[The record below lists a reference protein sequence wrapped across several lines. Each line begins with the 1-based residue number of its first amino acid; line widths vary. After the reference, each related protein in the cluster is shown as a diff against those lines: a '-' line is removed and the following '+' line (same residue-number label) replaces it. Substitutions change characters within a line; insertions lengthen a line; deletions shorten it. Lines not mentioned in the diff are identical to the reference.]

1 MSMKR
6 YRFLLILLLFLP
18 VIISQKTP
26 DKADGS
32 YAEGEVIVM
41 MQPQK
46 AEERGGKLSS
56 VLSDFSYAGLEPVRQ
71 LSPRMNIWLMKFNPQ
86 ILSSA
91 IAPKVLRAHPLIRE
105 AQHNHFI
112 ELRETFPVDQYFEDQ
127 WALHNTGQTGG
138 LADAD
143 IDAPEAWDITT
154 GGLTALGDTI
164 IIAIVDDGFDLDHGD
179 IEYWKNWHEIP
190 GNGIDDDTNGYV
202 DDYHGW
208 NSWTHSGNLI
218 MRDHGTH
225 VTGIAAAKG
234 NNDMGVAGVNW
245 NTKVLP
251 IVGSA
256 TVESIVVEAYGYV
269 YEMRARYNETDG
281 AEGAFIV
288 SSNASFGVNQGQP
301 EDYPIWGAMYD
312 SLGMIGV
319 LSAGATANATWNIDE
334 VGDVPTAF
342 ESPYLISVTNTTHND
357 EKNPGAAYGP
367 TTIDLGAPGTSIY
380 STRQNDSYGNK
391 TGTSMAS
398 PHVAGAVALM
408 YAAADSTFMEA
419 YHQDPSN
426 YALLIKDYI
435 MEGTDPI
442 PSLEDITVT
451 GGRLNIY
458 NSIMSLIQPGI
469 QVNPT
474 IINAEMFPGFEYQSD
489 FNLMNTGET
498 ALEYTVSV
506 ENPGTW
512 LSVEPATGT
521 IAPNSSEMIFVNF
534 NTEGLPHGDYT
545 NRIVVNSSGETHY
558 VNINLEVVAPLLASE
573 DSLKTSILTG
583 SAMQVDFSFSNIS
596 QETVY
601 FEAALGNS
609 ATWITWLPI
618 SGTVEPGSTET
629 VQLDYDTKGIA
640 PGIYP
645 NTLELEYDDL
655 GIVEIPMETEIYVP
669 AISVSVDSLLA
680 ELVPND
686 QLNVMFNLKNNTS
699 DPLPFSIGMEI
710 LELWMSYSPEEG
722 TIVPNG
728 SISVDFEFNSLALI
742 EGIYEN
748 DLIVTYGEEEEKRI
762 PVKLDVVYTGVGEN
776 NIVKNLAVMPNPVSE
791 NAVITF
797 SLEERKHL
805 EASVLTLSG
814 EKISVLAG
822 GVYQPGAVRLE
833 WSPSPGQAKGIYLIR
848 IEGSDFSVSEKL
860 IYSGN

>member
-1 MSMKR
+1 MKR
-6 YRFLLILLLFLP
+6 YRLLFVLVLFLP
-18 VIISQKTP
+18 VIISQKAP

-32 YAEGEVIVM
+32 YAEGEVIIM
-41 MQPQK
+41 MEPQK
-46 AEERGGKLSS
+46 GEEREAMFSS
-56 VLSDFSYAGLEPVRQ
+56 VLNDFSYAGLEPVRQ
-71 LSPRMNIWLMKFNPQ
+71 LSHRMNIWLMKFDPGKF
-86 ILSSA
+86 SSVS
-91 IAPKVLRAHPLIRE
+91 APKSLRAHPFIRE

-112 ELRETFPVDQYFEDQ
+112 ELRETFPVDQYFAEQ

-138 LADAD
+138 QVDAD

-154 GGLTALGDTI
+154 GGLTTLGDTI

-179 IEYWKNWHEIP
+179 IEYWKNWREIP

-208 NSWTHSGNLI
+208 NAWTQSGNLI

-245 NTKVLP
+245 NTKVMP
-251 IVGSA
+251 IVGSS
-256 TVESIVVEAYGYV
+256 TTESIVVEAYSYV
-269 YEMRARYNETDG
+269 YEMRSRYNETNG
-281 AEGAFIV
+281 EQGAFIV
-288 SSNASFGVNQGQP
+288 STNASFGVNQGQP

-342 ESPYLISVTNTTHND
+342 ESPYMISVTNTTHND
-357 EKNPGAAYGP
+357 EKNPGAAYGL

-380 STRQNDSYGNK
+380 STRQNDSYGYK

-408 YAAADSTFMEA
+408 YAAADSAFMEA
-419 YHQDPSN
+419 YHEDPSY

-435 MEGTDPI
+435 LEGTDSI
-442 PSLEDITVT
+442 PSLQDITVT

-458 NSIMSLIQPGI
+458 NSIYSLVQPGI
-469 QVNPT
+469 QANPSA
-474 IINAEMFPGFEYQSD
+474 INVEMFPGNDYQTD
-489 FNLMNTGET
+489 FNLVNTGET
-498 ALEYTVSV
+498 DLDFTASV
-506 ENPGTW
+506 ENPGSW
-512 LSVEPATGT
+512 ISIDPASGT
-521 IAPNSSEMIFVNF
+521 IPANSSVLVYVDF
-534 NTEGLPHGDYT
+534 NTDGIADGEYS
-545 NRIVVNSSGETHY
+545 NRIVINSNGQTSY
-558 VNINLEVVAPLLASE
+558 VDISMNVLAPLLANA
-573 DSLKTSILTG
+573 DSIKTVILTG
-583 SAMQVDFSFSNIS
+583 SAEQVEFTFSNIT

-609 ATWITWLPI
+609 ATWISWSPI
-618 SGTVEPGSTET
+618 NGTVEPGATET
-629 VQLDYDTKGIA
+629 IQLDYDTKGIS

-655 GIVEIPMETEIYVP
+655 GTLEIPMETEIYVP
-669 AISVSVDSLLA
+669 AISVSVDSLMA
-680 ELVPND
+680 ELLPND

-699 DPLPFSIGMEI
+699 DPVPFSIAMEI
-710 LELWMSYSPEEG
+710 LELWMSYTPEEG

-748 DLIVTYGEEEEKRI
+748 NLIITYGEEEEQRI

-776 NIVKNLAVMPNPVSE
+776 SIVKNLAVMPNPMSE
-791 NAVITF
+791 KAVITF
-797 SLEERKHL
+797 NLEEGKHF
-805 EASVLTLSG
+805 EASVITLSG
-814 EKISVLAG
+814 EKISVIAD
-822 GVYQPGAVRLE
+822 GVYQPGIVTLE
-833 WSPSPGQAKGIYLIR
+833 WAPTAGQAEGIYLIM
-848 IEGSDFSVSEKL
+848 IEGKDFKVSQKV
-860 IYSGN
+860 IYTGNN